1 MSKSNLGKVTFA
13 LAAVALLFAGCSR
26 DADKPLRMIT
36 EATFPPYEYVRG
48 HEVVGVDVE
57 ICRAVAKKMGRPF
70 ACETIDFDS
79 VIPAVVGGRADFA
92 ASGLT
97 ITEARKK
104 EVDFS
109 IPYMKTG
116 IVVVFKK
123 AKPYAKAEDLK
134 GRKVGVQSGSTSEA
148 YVLKHVGHAPQV
160 YSSSREAVAAVAAGR
175 ADFAV
180 ADLEPTLHD
189 LKKMPAL
196 AHSGLIASEEY
207 GVMIKKGGSSK
218 LLDAINEVI
227 AEAKAD
233 GRLAK
238 WIEHYTADAIRNSE
252 LLSEFATQAN

>member
-57 ICRAVAKKMGRPF
+57 ICRAVARKLGRPF

-97 ITEARKK
+97 ITEARQK

-148 YVLKHVGHAPQV
+148 YVLERLGQEPVRFGSPH
-160 YSSSREAVAAVAAGR
+160 AAVAALM
-175 ADFAV
+175 ADAV
-180 ADLEPTLHD
+180 DFVIADIDPAKHAVKDE
-189 LKKMPAL
+189 PAL
-196 AHSGLIASEEY
+196 AMSDFITSEEY
-207 GVMIKKGGSSK
+207 GVAIRKGQPE
-218 LLDAINEVI
+218 LLKAVNETI
-227 AEAKAD
+227 AE
-233 GRLAK
+233 
-238 WIEHYTADAIRNSE
+238 I
-252 LLSEFATQAN
+252 QANGKLKAWLAAYKAESDKMNLKAE

>member
-1 MSKSNLGKVTFA
+1 MTKPNLGKIAFVFA
-13 LAAVALLFAGCSR
+13 AAAMFAGCC
-26 DADKPLRMIT
+26 DCDEPLRMVT

-48 HEVVGVDVE
+48 REIVGVDVE
-57 ICRAVAKKMGRPF
+57 IGKAVAKKLGRPF
-70 ACETIDFDS
+70 QCET
-79 VIPAVVGGRADFA
+79 ADFTMLVPYLNRGLADIA
-92 ASGLT
+92 ASGIT
-97 ITEARKK
+97 INEERREK
-104 EVDFS
+104 VDFS
-109 IPYMKTG
+109 IPYVKSG
-116 IVVVFKK
+116 LVVVYKK
-123 AKPYAKAEDLK
+123 SLPYAKPDDLV
-134 GRKVGVQSGSTSEA
+134 GRRLAVQSGSTSEA

-189 LKKMPAL
+189 LKTQPAL